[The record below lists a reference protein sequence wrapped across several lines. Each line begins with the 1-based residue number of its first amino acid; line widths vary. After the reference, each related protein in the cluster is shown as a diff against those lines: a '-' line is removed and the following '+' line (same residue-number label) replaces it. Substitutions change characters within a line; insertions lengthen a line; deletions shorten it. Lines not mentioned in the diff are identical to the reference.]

1 MNIVPLR
8 RRGTLVSSG
17 RRLLVV
23 LTVAVLVALVPS
35 VASAQQPDD
44 DKDVLIRIRGDVVVS
59 SSETIGRVIVVD
71 GDAIIEGTVVH
82 DVLVISGNAI
92 VSGSIGDNLTVIS
105 GDIDLRSG
113 AEVRDVHSIR
123 GDLTRA
129 SGATVTGE
137 VNERDGFD
145 PGFGALALLSVYFWL
160 ATTVLVV
167 VIGLV
172 FAAVGGDQ
180 LTRASAAM
188 TGELVN
194 TIVAGVFFWI
204 GLPILAALLLFT
216 IVGIPV
222 SLTILIVAL
231 PAMML
236 LGYVT
241 AGARLGS
248 GILGRFG
255 RESGN
260 HPYAA
265 TTLGIVILQLILI
278 IPIIGLLIAFVA
290 AVWGASSLVYV
301 AYSAAGGPSFGA
313 RTPQSA

>member
-1 MNIVPLR
+1 
-8 RRGTLVSSG
+8 
-17 RRLLVV
+17 
-23 LTVAVLVALVPS
+23 VLVALLPS
-35 VASAQQPDD
+35 VAAAQEPDED
-44 DKDVLIRIRGDVVVS
+44 NDVLIRIRGDVVVS
-59 SSETIGRVIVVD
+59 GNETVGRVIVID
-71 GDAIIEGTVVH
+71 GDAIIEGAVVH
-82 DVLVISGNAI
+82 DVLVISGNAS

-137 VNERDGFD
+137 VTERDAFD
-145 PGFGALALLSVYFWL
+145 PGFGALALLSVYLWL
-160 ATTVLVV
+160 ATTVLVL
-167 VIGLV
+167 VIGFV

-188 TGELVN
+188 TGDLAN

-204 GLPILAALLLFT
+204 GLPILAGLLLLT

-222 SLTILIVAL
+222 SLTIFIVVL
-231 PAMML
+231 PAMIL

-248 GILGRFG
+248 SILGRFG
-255 RESGN
+255 REPGN

-265 TTLGIVILQLILI
+265 TALGIVILQLVLI
-278 IPIIGLLIAFVA
+278 IPILGLLVAFVA

-301 AYSAAGGPSFGA
+301 AYSATGGPSFGT
-313 RTPQSA
+313 RTPQAA